1 MGKNKKHQ
9 PNNLPKTAITTLQE
23 LSISR
28 DGGQIALR
36 GYSYQFLY
44 SCYLILSSADQG
56 IVFTL
61 EGIEDIDTV
70 KYTTDGKD
78 TTHIQLKYSAGTQDA
93 SFMDGVLKNYL
104 EAYLFDQRRSFKL
117 VYDFAVSKGF
127 LSKLFSGK
135 LDEAA
140 RVFWK
145 DKINRIKNK
154 TLSWNWSN
162 FDFED
167 FISKLSFENVKKATL
182 ENEIENALIK
192 NWGIEIDNIKLYAN
206 GIKLLCL
213 DKMEARGN
221 LTYND
226 VAQCIEAIKLEISKG
241 TQNPAHAWVQRI
253 VFSKSVGYSSGYYE
267 GKKATSADIANSLPV
282 ERPSV
287 EKNVVES
294 IQNNVITVIKTSSG
308 QGKTTLAL
316 RSILALQTEYTPY
329 ELTWCNSESELGY
342 IVEYFRMRTRI
353 GEKPLILLDNLDSHL
368 SKWNM
373 LAQLMQASVTHHY
386 RILVTSRENDWYNY
400 GGDVSNLHSIKVIK
414 PVLEKEEAEA
424 IFLALQKAGK
434 LHPGICGWQ
443 ESWSKISDRKLL
455 IEYVYLLTHGE
466 MIADRISAQMKEIG
480 STTACAVKFEI
491 LRKVCFAD
499 VCGIKLETRTLIRS
513 LEVRVDFDPGEMLKS
528 LTDEFLVHIS
538 ADGDYIEGLHPVRSR
553 HIVNRLHE
561 YMPLDETALAIAKI
575 AATTDLSVLFSHYP
589 EFDFDKR
596 IFYPNLVTAWWDLN
610 DLSRFIQALR
620 GVFSGSVMQHYRK
633 YKSLFDDAHKHG
645 GLVLVLTDL
654 CPFTK
659 FRGYEDEQDTL
670 GKIAEMMPDN
680 GNIQRMITLRDSI
693 PRFTVADTDTCY
705 LSNALFQ
712 KLKSISF
719 GRINDVESYAMI
731 VDWLYNMD
739 SALNLAPGIDL
750 SCLWLNA
757 ESYSVKAVSSLMYSV
772 YCGNKGA
779 YDAYLK
785 DNLPTI
791 LGYLK
796 RKTKSHRIEVD
807 NGCIKVEYI
816 LRVSEKKLGNEESVS
831 RLEYICRML
840 PVFEKYCS
848 DAISPRIELLDGLH
862 LPDDA
867 HKEMPR
873 RNLVITFHQEF
884 NSLWLKTI
892 ESNYEFDT
900 VYAWVEYWLQVRQ
913 CACELLKACCQCMY
927 KLLEGKTL
935 GSAASSFDLLHER
948 YNKLLIA
955 PLSYPREHRPFEKR
969 LTLPEQFRKA
979 KGSYFDGIQN
989 YSNQLIQII
998 KRDKNSDNLALY
1010 NLRTALAALGNMQR
1024 FFEQLE
1030 LEEKIRNMHNE
1041 LCMIEEHVLMDAYM
1055 CCEYYLTHTPD
1066 SRFSKY
1072 DIKAYYE
1079 ASKKA
1084 EIAEVNSSL
1093 GELTIFGAVFPKK
1106 AYRENIF
1113 TCYPILLR
1121 DFDVTNDTTIQT
1133 FLAHSVAF
1141 AEASYDYMVMLIT
1154 DDDGKIQPHATKF
1167 PQRAFRCLRAE
1178 QNGEDI
1184 KYFEDFTS
1192 PFPVEVTS
1200 DMLDCFE
1207 EEYNLQPLGSNRQWL
1222 GKIGE
1227 IGEELWVYSKNRELL
1242 VDETDCQYLWDSL
1255 ADVKLRIEGIL
1266 DTVSRSIDGESVSL
1280 IRSLC
1285 DEVYGGEKFDNK
1297 EYNDLIACIQM
1308 MA

>member
-1 MGKNKKHQ
+1 MAKKKKQRVDKKPQ
-9 PNNLPKTAITTLQE
+9 PAKATLEE

-44 SCYLILSSADQG
+44 SCYLILSSPDNG
-56 IVFTL
+56 TVFTL

-70 KYTTDGKD
+70 KYKTDGKH
-78 TTHIQLKYSAGTQDA
+78 TTHIQLKYSTSNQDA

-104 EAYLFDQRRSFKL
+104 EAYLIDKNRTFKL
-117 VYDFAVSKGF
+117 VYDFTVAKGF

-135 LDEAA
+135 LDDAA
-140 RVFWK
+140 REFWK
-145 DKINRIKNK
+145 EKINRIKK
-154 TLSWNWSN
+154 QTLSWNWSN
-162 FDFED
+162 FDFDD
-167 FISKLSFENVKKATL
+167 FISKLSFENVEKATL
-182 ENEIENALIK
+182 EHDIENTLIK
-192 NWGIEIDNIKLYAN
+192 NWGIVIDNIALYAN

-226 VAQCIEAIKLEISKG
+226 VAQCIEAIKFDISKG
-241 TQNPAHAWVQRI
+241 IQNPAHAWIQRI
-253 VFSKSVGYSSGYYE
+253 VFSKSAGYSSGYYE
-267 GKKATSADIANSLPV
+267 GKKATPADIANSLPI
-282 ERPSV
+282 ERPGV

-294 IQNNVITVIKTSSG
+294 IQDNVITVIKTSSG

-316 RSILALQTEYTPY
+316 RSILALLPEYTPY
-329 ELTWCNSESELGY
+329 ELTWCNGESELSY

-373 LAQLMQASVTHHY
+373 LAQLMQASVTYHY
-386 RILVTSRENDWYNY
+386 RILITSRENDWYNY

-424 IFLALQKAGK
+424 IYLALQKAGK
-434 LHPGICGWQ
+434 LHPGISDWK
-443 ESWSKISDRKLL
+443 ESWSKISDRQLL

-480 STTACAVKFEI
+480 SAAACGAKFEI

-499 VCGIKLETRTLIRS
+499 VCGIKLETRALIRS
-513 LEVRVDFDPGEMLKS
+513 LAVHIDFDPGEMLKS
-528 LTDEFLVHIS
+528 LSDEFLVHIS
-538 ADGDYIEGLHPVRSR
+538 TDGDYIEGLHPVRSQ

-561 YMPLDETALAIAKI
+561 YMPLDETALAIARI
-575 AATTDLSVLFSHYP
+575 AATADLSVLFSHYP

-596 IFYPNLVTAWWDLN
+596 IFYPNLVTAWLDLN
-610 DLSRFIQALR
+610 DLSRFVQALR
-620 GVFSGSVMQHYRK
+620 GVFSGSVMQYYRK
-633 YKSLFDDAHKHG
+633 YKPLFDDAHEHG

-659 FRGYEDEQDTL
+659 FQGYENELDTL
-670 GKIAEMMPDN
+670 GKFVEMMPDN
-680 GNIQRMITLRDSI
+680 DNIQRMITIRDSI
-693 PRFTVADTDTCY
+693 PQFTVANTDTYY
-705 LSNALFQ
+705 LSNAIFQ
-712 KLKSISF
+712 KLQAIGF
-719 GRINDVESYAMI
+719 DQINDVESYATI

-739 SALNLAPGIDL
+739 SALNLATCIDL
-750 SCLWLNA
+750 SYLWRHA

-772 YCGNKGA
+772 YCGNKDA
-779 YDAYLK
+779 YEDYLK
-785 DNLPTI
+785 DNLPAM

-796 RKTKSHRIEVD
+796 RKTKSHMIEVD

-816 LRVSEKKLGNEESVS
+816 LRASERKRGNEESVS
-831 RLEYICRML
+831 RLNSICRML

-848 DAISPRIELLDGLH
+848 DAISPHINLLDGLT

-900 VYAWVEYWLQVRQ
+900 VYAWVEYWLQTRQ
-913 CACELLKACCQCMY
+913 CACELLKACCLCMY
-927 KLLEGKTL
+927 KLLEGKRPN
-935 GSAASSFDLLHER
+935 SAAASFDLHHVRFNRFLTS
-948 YNKLLIA
+948 
-955 PLSYPREHRPFEKR
+955 PPSYPREHRPFEEK

-989 YSNQLIQII
+989 FSNQLIQFV
-998 KRDKNSDNLALY
+998 KHEKNSDNLALY
-1010 NLRTALAALGNMQR
+1010 NLRTSLAALPNMQR
-1024 FFEQLE
+1024 FFDHLE
-1030 LEEKIRNMHNE
+1030 LEEKLQIMHNE
-1041 LCMIEEHVLMDAYM
+1041 LCMVEERILMDTYM
-1055 CCEYYLTHTPD
+1055 CCEYYLSHDPD
-1066 SRFSKY
+1066 PRFNKY

-1079 ASKKA
+1079 SSKKA
-1084 EIAEVNSSL
+1084 EIADVNSSL
-1093 GELTIFGAVFPKK
+1093 RELASLGAVFPKK

-1113 TCYPILLR
+1113 FCYPILLR
-1121 DFDVTNDTTIQT
+1121 EFDITNEAMMSSFVLQSAS
-1133 FLAHSVAF
+1133 FV
-1141 AEASYDYMVMLIT
+1141 EASYDYLVMLIS
-1154 DDDGKIQPHATKF
+1154 DGQGKILPYALKYPKRFFQCLHAEMNGD
-1167 PQRAFRCLRAE
+1167 AFE
-1178 QNGEDI
+1178 YI
-1184 KYFEDFTS
+1184 EDFAS

-1200 DMLDCFE
+1200 DMLESFDGEFILKE
-1207 EEYNLQPLGSNRQWL
+1207 QSPNRQCL
-1222 GKIGE
+1222 GRIGD
-1227 IGEELWVYSKNRELL
+1227 IGEELWVYSKTRELL
-1242 VDETDCQYLWDSL
+1242 ADDADRQYLSGSL
-1255 ADVKLRIEGIL
+1255 ADLRERIEGML
-1266 DTVSRSIDGESVSL
+1266 NSLGDTTEEDPVRL
-1280 IRSLC
+1280 IKDLC
-1285 DEVYGGEKFDNK
+1285 SEVFSGDQFGDR
-1297 EYNDLIACIQM
+1297 EYNDLIACIQE